1 MCGKDAG
8 LEKTSVEMF
17 YRLLWSVQRLDQS
30 RCTRLQPSMSLSSS
44 SPTLAPSMS
53 NLTPAFTFTLAII
66 FRFYLLF
73 FFFLESEEQ
82 VDSAQNPFAFCKIS
96 EISAVVELVGSLLMF
111 IGY

>member
-73 FFFLESEEQ
+73 FFFWKVKNRLI
-82 VDSAQNPFAFCKIS
+82 PHKTR
-96 EISAVVELVGSLLMF
+96 LLSVKYLRF
-111 IGY
+111 LLLWN